1 MCNPAEGEAQPSGCP
16 GLVSSLV
23 VFLASFFSAL
33 PSLSL
38 RRGLEGP
45 KVDCVLSAWSG
56 WEACSATC
64 DGGEQRPRLWI

>member
-38 RRGLEGP
+38 SLSLFGEALKGRR
-45 KVDCVLSAWSG
+45 WT
-56 WEACSATC
+56 AC
-64 DGGEQRPRLWI
+64 